1 MNIWNDQ
8 IAIAIKSNK
17 KALYEWKVNGKP
29 QDGPLKDQ
37 KKSTKA
43 KLRGAQRCEIALQ
56 RNMNMEEIMNA
67 QLRDSKTFYKL
78 VNSYRKRRSVQIEEL
93 IVGDETYT
101 TPENIL
107 EGWKKHFETLATP
120 AENDTKNYTNTEFD
134 LDLIYEICTEMN
146 NELTFSEKEIEE
158 AIRSLNS
165 KKTPDVYGLTAEHLK
180 YGGIVHLSIT

>member
-1 MNIWNDQ
+1 MDILIEASQEVDLKRTKRKAKHMNIWNDQ
-8 IAIAIKSNK
+8 IAIALKSNK

-43 KLRGAQRCEIALQ
+43 ELRGAQRREIALQ

-67 QLRDSKTFYKL
+67 QFRDSKTFYNL
-78 VNSYRKRRSVQIEEL
+78 VNSYRKRQSVQIEEL

-107 EGWKKHFETLATP
+107 EGWKNTL
-120 AENDTKNYTNTEFD
+120 
-134 LDLIYEICTEMN
+134 
-146 NELTFSEKEIEE
+146 
-158 AIRSLNS
+158 R
-165 KKTPDVYGLTAEHLK
+165 H
-180 YGGIVHLSIT
+180 